1 MEPVFRAIGCYL
13 LLLFIVRLSG
23 KRGLAQVTIFDLI
36 LLLLISQTVGQI
48 GDDSSLTTAAIIAIT
63 LVVINR
69 ANDTIAHRWA
79 DMSHVLEDA
88 PLILIENGVVHED
101 RMTRMKIRL
110 DDILENG
117 RLDEGVERL
126 DQIKH
131 ATLERSGAISIIAKE
146 RDDEGEGSA
155 AG

>member
-1 MEPVFRAIGCYL
+1 
-13 LLLFIVRLSG
+13 
-23 KRGLAQVTIFDLI
+23 
-36 LLLLISQTVGQI
+36 
-48 GDDSSLTTAAIIAIT
+48 
-63 LVVINR
+63 VINR
-69 ANDTIAHRWA
+69 ANDTVAHRWA

-88 PLILIENGVVHED
+88 PLVLIENGVVHED

-131 ATLERSGAISIIAKE
+131 AILERSGAISIIARE
-146 RDDEGEGSA
+146 GEDEGEGSA
-155 AG
+155 G